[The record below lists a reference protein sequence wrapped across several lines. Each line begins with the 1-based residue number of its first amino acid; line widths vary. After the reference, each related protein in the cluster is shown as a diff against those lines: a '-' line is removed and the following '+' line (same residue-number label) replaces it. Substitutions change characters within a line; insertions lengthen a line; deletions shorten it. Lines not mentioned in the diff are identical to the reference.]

1 MASRTTELTPALF
14 YVASLRDGGRGV
26 VHGNYGNT
34 TVSLYG
40 SLDDVEYV
48 LIKTFNADALTEVAL
63 VPYMAAHAG
72 TAATVSK
79 ATIAAA
85 GAASFGTTK
94 IYINET
100 R

>member
-1 MASRTTELTPALF
+1 MASGTTELTPAYF
-14 YVASLRDGGRGV
+14 FRPGMRDGGRGV

-48 LIKTFNADALTEVAL
+48 LIKTFDADALTEVAL

-72 TAATVSK
+72 TAATVAK

-94 IYINET
+94 IYVNET

>member
-1 MASRTTELTPALF
+1 MASKTTELTSGLF
-14 YVASLRDGGRGV
+14 FRPTLRDGARGV

-48 LIKTFNADALTEVAL
+48 LIKTFDADALTEVAL
-63 VPYMAAHAG
+63 LPYMAAHAG
-72 TAATVSK
+72 TAATLAR
-79 ATIAAA
+79 ATIAAGSA
-85 GAASFGTTK
+85 FGTTK